1 VAVNDEGRLVPVA
14 DTSLNVVERGGA
26 EAYPILILHGGPG
39 EDHHEFGDYLDP
51 LADRGYRLLFVDQR
65 AQGASEACPPETWTL
80 PKMAEDVVMLG
91 RALELG
97 RYAVL
102 GHSFGAF
109 VALQNAVDF
118 PGMAAQTIVSG
129 GVPSARWL
137 AGVEKHLAAFEP
149 IGLRERVAA
158 SWERETQI
166 QTPEDFALILHD
178 QMPFHFADPL
188 DPRIDEYESRSAG
201 VRYSPEVLRTLAAQD
216 YGNIDL
222 EDRLEEIRHPVLIL
236 TGRHDRVCSVEA
248 AEAMARGIPDAELVV
263 FERSGHMTFVEE
275 SAEYLDAVDGWLAR
289 KR

>member
-1 VAVNDEGRLVPVA
+1 VHDEGRLVPVA
-14 DTSLNVVERGGA
+14 DTSLNVVERGSA
-26 EAYPILILHGGPG
+26 DAYPILILHGGPG

-51 LADRGYRLLFVDQR
+51 LAKRGYRLLLVDQR
-65 AQGASEACPPETWTL
+65 AQGASIPCPPHTWTI

-91 RALELG
+91 RALDLG

-137 AGVEKHLAAFEP
+137 SVVEKNLAAFDPVE
-149 IGLRERVAA
+149 LRERVAA
-158 SWERETQI
+158 SWERETEI
-166 QTPEDFALILHD
+166 RRPEEFAEVLHD
-178 QMPFHFADPL
+178 QLPFHFADPL
-188 DPRIDEYESRSAG
+188 DPRIEEYERRSAG
-201 VRYSPEVLRTLAAQD
+201 VLFSPDVLRTLVAQD

-222 EDRLEEIRHPVLIL
+222 EGRLDEIRHPVLVL
-236 TGRHDRVCSVEA
+236 TGRHDRACSVEA
-248 AEAMARGIPDAELVV
+248 AQAMARGIPDAELVV

-275 SAEYLDAVDGWLAR
+275 SAEYLEAVDEWLKR